1 MTTEPL
7 ELDALHA
14 GENGMG
20 VAKGLSVSDKRL
32 ELRRLIATTAVVSLL
47 TLSGCAS
54 TAYVGA
60 EVPVNVEHYPS
71 TYYDGRVVYWTGDR
85 WYTYR
90 NGVRV
95 YYHSEPYYLRQ
106 YRGHWRGDYYRPAP
120 RYYRR
125 HYDHRRY
132 HQNPRYRR
140 EAPPARSVAP
150 RAPRR

>member
-1 MTTEPL
+1 MTTAAPAV
-7 ELDALHA
+7 DAKDA
-14 GENGMG
+14 GANGMG
-20 VAKGLSVSDKRL
+20 IAKSWSVSEKPLDW
-32 ELRRLIATTAVVSLL
+32 RRLIATTAMLGLL
-47 TLSGCAS
+47 TLGGCTS

-60 EVPVNVEHYPS
+60 EVPVNVESYPR
-71 TYYDGRVVYWTGDR
+71 TYYDGHVVYWTGDR

-90 NGVRV
+90 NGAWV

-106 YRGHWRGDYYRPAP
+106 YRGRWRDHYRPPP

-125 HYDHRRY
+125 NYGHPHYNHY
-132 HQNPRYRR
+132 PRYRR